1 MLRILTMMMMMMMM
15 MRFTMI
21 DYDIKPDI
29 WKTAARPS
37 GRTLASPQGRDRLR
51 LRGPGSSPTGSC
63 TQGRDTW

>member
-1 MLRILTMMMMMMMM
+1 
-15 MRFTMI
+15 MI
-21 DYDIKPDI
+21 FMAVTGVRNTKPDI
-29 WKTAARPS
+29 WKTAAQLF